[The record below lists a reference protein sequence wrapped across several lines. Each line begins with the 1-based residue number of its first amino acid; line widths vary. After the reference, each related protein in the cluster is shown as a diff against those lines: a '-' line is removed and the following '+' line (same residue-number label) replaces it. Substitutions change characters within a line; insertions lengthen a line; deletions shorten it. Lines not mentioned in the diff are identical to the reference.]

1 MDVSKI
7 ENRFLDLLRP
17 ADREIIPDAMA
28 IYLQQMR
35 DLIRDGYEK
44 LAADRGASLIDT
56 FCRFRPE
63 VSADRVLRDGECW
76 TFEMRVEF
84 KLREEQ
90 ILCEEDVQEFLER
103 HQGRG

>member
-7 ENRFLDLLRP
+7 ENRFLDLLRS
-17 ADREIIPDAMA
+17 ADREIIPDTMA
-28 IYLQQMR
+28 IYLQQTR

-63 VSADRVLRDGECW
+63 VSASQVLRDGECW
-76 TFEMRVEF
+76 TFEMHVEF
-84 KLREEQ
+84 KPREE
-90 ILCEEDVQEFLER
+90 ILCAEDVRDFLER